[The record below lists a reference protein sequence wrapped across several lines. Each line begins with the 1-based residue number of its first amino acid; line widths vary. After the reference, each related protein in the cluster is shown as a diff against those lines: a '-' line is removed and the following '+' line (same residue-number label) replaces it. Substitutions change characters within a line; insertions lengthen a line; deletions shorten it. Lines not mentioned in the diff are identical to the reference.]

1 MSYSE
6 ESRDC
11 PIIRQVLYEYAF
23 ERTDVTPDFAYV
35 TSDFAGLRAPLPQHV
50 FSFPHLATEN
60 AYPIN
65 AKKAPKGLKTQIHTS
80 YSGCHAL

>member
-6 ESRDC
+6 GGREC
-11 PIIRQVLYEYAF
+11 LIIRQVLYEYAF

-35 TSDFAGLRAPLPQHV
+35 TTDFAYLRAPLLRHV

-60 AYPIN
+60 AYPIDV
-65 AKKAPKGLKTQIHTS
+65 KKTPKGLKT
-80 YSGCHAL
+80 